1 MKIILNLL
9 FSSLLSLIAGG
20 VVVTPWIALM
30 NYLAED
36 GPMFPAPLA
45 ALLVVLPILTI
56 LLAVQV
62 GGLLYEQIIKRELG
76 TTWIA
81 LGLTGG
87 LGAGMLLYLILVAPY
102 QGEIL
107 WPTLISLGI
116 TGSIMGLVAAGSQ
129 WILSRLELS
138 LMKSPLPLK
147 GGEQENE

>member
-1 MKIILNLL
+1 MKIILKLL
-9 FSSLLSLIAGG
+9 CSSLLSLIAGG

-30 NYLAED
+30 NFLAED
-36 GPMFPAPLA
+36 GPIFPAPLVGF
-45 ALLVVLPILTI
+45 LVVLPILTV

-87 LGAGMLLYLILVAPY
+87 LGAGLLLYLILVAPY
-102 QGEIL
+102 QEEIL
-107 WPTLISLGI
+107 WPTLISLGM
-116 TGSIMGLVAAGSQ
+116 TGSFMGLVAAGPQ
-129 WILSRLELS
+129 WILGKLEFGLR
-138 LMKSPLPLK
+138 KSPLTLE